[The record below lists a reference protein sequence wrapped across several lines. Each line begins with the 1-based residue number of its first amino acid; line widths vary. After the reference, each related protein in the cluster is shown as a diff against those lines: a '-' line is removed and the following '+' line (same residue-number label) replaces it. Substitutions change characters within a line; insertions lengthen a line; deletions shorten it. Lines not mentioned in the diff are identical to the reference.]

1 LPTAA
6 AAAAAAAV
14 AAAAAAA
21 NSRLGVTCQVCCAA
35 GFCVPRMAWT
45 LQAAY
50 AAECPPNTYLQ
61 TYFNGK
67 QVW

>member
-1 LPTAA
+1 MCI
-6 AAAAAAAV
+6 
-14 AAAAAAA
+14 
-21 NSRLGVTCQVCCAA
+21 NKHCACYLA

-45 LQAAY
+45 LQSAY
-50 AAECPPNTYLQ
+50 AVECPPNTYLQ